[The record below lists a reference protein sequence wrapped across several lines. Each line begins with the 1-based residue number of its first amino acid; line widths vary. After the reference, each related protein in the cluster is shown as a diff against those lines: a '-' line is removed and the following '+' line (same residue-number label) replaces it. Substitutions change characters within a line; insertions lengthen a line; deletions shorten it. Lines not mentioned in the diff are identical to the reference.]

1 MMPPSQMGMYSA
13 VPGESMD
20 DRNRHLAKIQ
30 MASQKQLEMFKRA
43 QEQKQNQGVTS
54 KDKLVHQY
62 MNVINANSI
71 YDGHPGFV
79 GSPGSKVNPLGK
91 MVSQLELHDPEA
103 RAGLQKIL
111 EVQLLEKKERQAR
124 EAQQQKALHDQI
136 MQQMEQQKI
145 EADIH

>member
-1 MMPPSQMGMYSA
+1 
-13 VPGESMD
+13 
-20 DRNRHLAKIQ
+20 
-30 MASQKQLEMFKRA
+30 
-43 QEQKQNQGVTS
+43 
-54 KDKLVHQY
+54 

-71 YDGHPGFV
+71 YDGHPGFLSN
-79 GSPGSKVNPLGK
+79 SPGNKVNPLGK

-136 MQQMEQQKI
+136 MQQME
-145 EADIH
+145 